1 MQARQNYLK
10 ASSRAKVNL
19 VRSKCTD
26 ANGQDGT
33 SIQCLGFMRGSC
45 VDKGSHLGA
54 IEPTNRC

>member
-33 SIQCLGFMRGSC
+33 SIQCLGFYAWIVCG
-45 VDKGSHLGA
+45 
-54 IEPTNRC
+54 